1 VGWWCVR
8 VRSWHQYG
16 GARRPRRSRFSP
28 QSTAFEVWL
37 GDTVATQIRPWCN
50 RRVTGS
56 DCLYRTTAGA
66 HPRREAVS
74 NRWLHPV
81 QARGSSGCRGR
92 QGHPCFCA
100 PGEART
106 SAPIR
111 GNVGNP
117 SQRLDTSRVPN
128 TAPQVHHQSNPGRGR
143 RPHRSRMAADASR
156 ELNRLSIPG
165 ARGRRRAQAAGAQS
179 MTER

>member
-81 QARGSSGCRGR
+81 QARGSSGCGGR

-111 GNVGNP
+111 GNVGTQANGWIP
-117 SQRLDTSRVPN
+117 AGYRTPRRRSITSRIPAEDAARIVPEW
-128 TAPQVHHQSNPGRGR
+128 PQTPAESSIDCQSP
-143 RPHRSRMAADASR
+143 
-156 ELNRLSIPG
+156 
-165 ARGRRRAQAAGAQS
+165 ARGEEGAHGQQ
-179 MTER
+179 EPNQ